1 MIDLRLPVRPRARPD
16 DPDPEA
22 VRLVQETRER
32 VVGALTPRDRRASLL
47 VGGAFLA
54 VAVPF
59 AVLYDSS
66 RPLSIGVLVALV
78 AAYAVAFRVEF
89 EIAAGSVV
97 ATELVLVPMLFLL
110 PVDIVPLVVAAA
122 ILIARLP
129 DYALRRAPV
138 QRVGLDLVSSWHA
151 IGPALVLALASE
163 QGPKLAD
170 WDLYL
175 AALAAQFAFDLAAGT
190 VYQQLAYGLSPR
202 AELKFVAVGFGVDAA
217 LAPIGLLGAIVATQG
232 SPYSFLLVMPLVG
245 LLAAFAQQRRSA
257 IDGAVALGEAYRGTA
272 EMLADEIEWDDAY
285 TGAHSREV
293 VELVLDVADE
303 LGVDARGRRDAE
315 FAALLHD
322 VGKRRVPR
330 EVITKP
336 SALTPGERAL
346 IETHTV
352 EGEKM
357 LSRIGGLLGDVGT
370 IVRSCHE
377 RWDGHGYPDGLAGE
391 SIPLVARIVS
401 CCDAYNAMTTDRP
414 YRNALHPGDAVMELE
429 LNAGSQFDPTVVA
442 ALVRVLERES
452 ALVA

>member
-1 MIDLRLPVRPRARPD
+1 MIELQLPRSRTRPD
-16 DPDPEA
+16 DPEA
-22 VRLVQETRER
+22 VLVQETRER
-32 VVGALTPRDRRASLL
+32 VVGALTTRDRRASLL

-66 RPLSIGVLVALV
+66 RPLSVGVLVALV

-89 EIAAGSVV
+89 ELPTGSVV

-110 PVDIVPLVVAAA
+110 PVDVVPLVVAAA
-122 ILIARLP
+122 ILISRVP

-151 IGPALVLALASE
+151 LGPALVLAAAGSPDPGLS
-163 QGPKLAD
+163 D
-170 WDLYL
+170 WNLYV
-175 AALAAQFAFDLAAGT
+175 AALAAQFAFGLGAGT
-190 VYQQLAYGLSPR
+190 VYQQLAYGVSPR
-202 AELKFVAVGFGVDAA
+202 AGLRFVAVGFGVDAA
-217 LAPIGLLGAIVATQG
+217 LAPVGLLAAIFAADG
-232 SPYSFLLVMPLVG
+232 NPYSFLLVMPLIG

-257 IDGAVALGEAYRGTA
+257 IDGAAEAYRGTA
-272 EMLADEIEWDDAY
+272 EMLADEIEWEDAY

-293 VELVLDVADE
+293 VELVLEVADE
-303 LGVDARGRRDAE
+303 LGVDARRRRDAE

-336 SALTPGERAL
+336 AALTPEERAL

-352 EGEKM
+352 EGEKI
-357 LSRIGGLLGDVGT
+357 LSRIGGLLGDVGN

-377 RWDGHGYPDGLAGE
+377 RWDGSGYPDGLAGE
-391 SIPLVARIVS
+391 RSRSSPGSSRAATPTAR
-401 CCDAYNAMTTDRP
+401 
-414 YRNALHPGDAVMELE
+414 
-429 LNAGSQFDPTVVA
+429 
-442 ALVRVLERES
+442 
-452 ALVA
+452 